1 MSIPN
6 HTQPI
11 KKWKMPLWLK
21 ITFSIVFAIFIGAY
35 MAGED
40 TRRLDEKYLMGDIRH
55 EMQRTTNLLAALVAE
70 SVVTKKEMNTSAII
84 KESLAKWPEIM
95 FIHIAD
101 EQGKFIYEWKK
112 RPIVFGQGILKFE
125 QSITYG
131 KVEYGIL
138 SVYVDLR
145 NIYKEMEEHIGKVR
159 HRSTLILLVTT
170 FLLII
175 FVNLLLQEQRD
186 ID

>member
-6 HTQPI
+6 NTQPI
-11 KKWKMPLWLK
+11 KKGKIPLWLK
-21 ITFSIVFAIFIGAY
+21 ITLSIVFTISIGAY
-35 MAGED
+35 MTGED
-40 TRRLDEKYLMGDIRH
+40 TRKLDERYLMKDIRH
-55 EMQRTTNLLAALVAE
+55 EMQRTTSLLAALVAL

-84 KESLAKWPEIM
+84 RESVAAWPEIM
-95 FIHIAD
+95 FVHIID

-112 RPIVFGQGILKFE
+112 QPLVFGQGILKFE
-125 QSITYG
+125 QSIIYG
-131 KVEYGIL
+131 EVEYGIL

-145 NIYKEMEEHIGKVR
+145 NVYKEIEEHIGKVR
-159 HRSTLILLVTT
+159 HRSTLILLVIT

-175 FVNLLLQEQRD
+175 FVNLLLKEQRD